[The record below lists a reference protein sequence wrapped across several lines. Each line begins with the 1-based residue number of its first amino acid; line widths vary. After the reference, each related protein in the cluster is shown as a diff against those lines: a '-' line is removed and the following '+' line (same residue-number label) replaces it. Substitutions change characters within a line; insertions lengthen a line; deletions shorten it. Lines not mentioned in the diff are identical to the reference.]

1 MPNTAS
7 AKKALRVSHR
17 RQKVNARVT
26 KEFKDLRKELK
37 HELLSGSKKGSKADL
52 ANVYSKID
60 LAVKKQV
67 IHKNTGSR
75 YKSRIAA
82 LVKKSDTK
90 SK

>member
-37 HELLSGSKKGSKADL
+37 MELHSGSKKDQQAEL
-52 ANVYSKID
+52 AKVYSKVD

-67 IHKNTGSR
+67 IHKNTGAR
-75 YKSRIAA
+75 FKSRLSAE
-82 LVKKSDTK
+82 VKKSAHKTK
-90 SK
+90 